1 MTEQR
6 KSSPLAVYL
15 SALRPWRGL
24 VYLMLGLACLAAVL
38 ELAPWLVAWRMM
50 VAVLEPAEG
59 DPSLQALVALAL
71 GLVLARFAVQAGV
84 TISGHRAAFQAE
96 AALRHRLIDH
106 LARLP
111 LATLEGRTGDLKQV
125 VMEDVGRL
133 NGLLA
138 HTVPDVLSGLLLP
151 LVTLAAFA
159 VIDWRMALASA
170 ALLPIGLWAQARMAA
185 GAATVYQQWVAAEA
199 RSGKALLS
207 YVRGIATLRAFS
219 RQASS
224 LDEVR
229 QSVQAVQSMAE
240 DITRRSAVPYA
251 VFGMCMTYPL
261 VVLLPLGLLW
271 VNADSLAFADYLLF
285 LALGGV
291 LLLPLNRVMMALHGL
306 RKLSASGTRIMA
318 VLEQAPQASTPVGEA
333 VPADASVRFEA
344 VDYAPS
350 ADPASP
356 RLLHEV
362 SFALP
367 AGTVTV
373 VTGPSGAG
381 KTTLARLLTRMIEP
395 TAGRITLGGI
405 DLRDLPLETLRA
417 QVAIVFQD
425 PVLFHASLRDNIR
438 LARPAA
444 DDTEVIAALR
454 AAGAGGM
461 LVSLPDGLD
470 TLIGDRGTRLSGGE
484 RQRIALA
491 RAFLKNAP
499 VLILDEA
506 TAHVDP
512 VAERDIRQAM
522 TALMQ
527 GRSVLLIAHRLRG
540 AEQAGQVVVMDGGR
554 VVASGPHQTL
564 LADCDLYR
572 RLWQAQDSAADWS
585 LGQAPLSVLP
595 ATQAV
600 AP

>member
-1 MTEQR
+1 
-6 KSSPLAVYL
+6 
-15 SALRPWRGL
+15 
-24 VYLMLGLACLAAVL
+24 
-38 ELAPWLVAWRMM
+38 
-50 VAVLEPAEG
+50 
-59 DPSLQALVALAL
+59 
-71 GLVLARFAVQAGV
+71 
-84 TISGHRAAFQAE
+84 
-96 AALRHRLIDH
+96 
-106 LARLP
+106 
-111 LATLEGRTGDLKQV
+111 
-125 VMEDVGRL
+125 
-133 NGLLA
+133 
-138 HTVPDVLSGLLLP
+138 
-151 LVTLAAFA
+151 
-159 VIDWRMALASA
+159 
-170 ALLPIGLWAQARMAA
+170 
-185 GAATVYQQWVAAEA
+185 
-199 RSGKALLS
+199 
-207 YVRGIATLRAFS
+207 
-219 RQASS
+219 
-224 LDEVR
+224 
-229 QSVQAVQSMAE
+229 
-240 DITRRSAVPYA
+240 VPYA

-306 RKLSASGTRIMA
+306 RKLSASGARIMA
-318 VLEQAPQASTPVGEA
+318 VLEQAPQVSTPVGEA